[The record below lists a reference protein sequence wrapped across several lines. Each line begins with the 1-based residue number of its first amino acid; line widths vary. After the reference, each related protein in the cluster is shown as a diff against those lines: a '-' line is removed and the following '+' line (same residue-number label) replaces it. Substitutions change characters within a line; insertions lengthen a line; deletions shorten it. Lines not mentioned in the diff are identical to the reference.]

1 MRAVSGFGAVIGLG
15 LLLRRGL
22 GDRQQRAVSGGENP
36 RIDGALVWVGDVWRR
51 ETSCP
56 EGFGNCVLD
65 LGIWSATVAA
75 RRSA

>member
-1 MRAVSGFGAVIGLG
+1 MAA
-15 LLLRRGL
+15 LLRTA
-22 GDRQQRAVSGGENP
+22 DFSRAANTFRTRVGGVVSIVSGGENP